1 MQRGA
6 VFHLIPSQLLFMR
19 QNTKRGSRARHSASL
34 RGVLIPFLAVC
45 CTLTIAA
52 IVLCAQEKPRDAVS
66 QAKATY
72 ESICASCHGLDG
84 HGGERG
90 PDIATRPEVVDKK
103 DAELA
108 EILKNGKT
116 AAGMPAFAGFGDT
129 RIDGLVAYLRTL
141 QGRGDEAPVPGDS
154 TNGKALFFGKAK
166 CANCHM
172 AGGQGGFFAEDLT
185 SYASRMNAN
194 EVRAKILNPDRD
206 IDPRRGMV
214 RIVLVDSSTLS
225 GTVRNE
231 DNFSLQLQTLDGVFH
246 LLNKTDIRTQT
257 YAGKSAMP
265 SDYASILSPSE
276 MNDLVSYLL
285 RVSKSK
291 NKQSAENQLEDGDE
305 D

>member
-1 MQRGA
+1 
-6 VFHLIPSQLLFMR
+6 MR
-19 QNTKRGSRARHSASL
+19 QKNKRRNKSRHSASL

-45 CTLTIAA
+45 CTLSIAA
-52 IVLCAQEKPRDAVS
+52 IVLYAQNKPGAPDS
-66 QAKATY
+66 QASAQSLTEAKATY

-84 HGGERG
+84 HSGERG
-90 PDIATRPEVVDKK
+90 PDIASRAEVVDKK
-103 DAELA
+103 DGELA

-129 RIDGLVAYLRTL
+129 RIAGLVAYLRTL
-141 QGRGDEAPVPGDS
+141 QGHGDEAPVPGDAA
-154 TNGKALFFGKAK
+154 NGKALFFGKAK
-166 CANCHM
+166 CANCHI

-185 SYASRMNAN
+185 SYASRMNADD
-194 EVRAKILNPDRD
+194 VRAKILNPDRD
-206 IDPRRGMV
+206 LDPRRGMV
-214 RIVLVDSSTLS
+214 NVVLVDSSTLS

-246 LLNKTDIRTQT
+246 LVNKTDIRTQT

-265 SDYASILSPSE
+265 SDYGSTLSPAE
-276 MNDLVSYLL
+276 LNDLVSYLL